1 MLVVPELICREA
13 TADDWSAIWP
23 IFAAVVSTGDT
34 YAFDPEIAEA
44 DARAAWMLEGTRQ
57 QTFVAVDDDRVVAT
71 AIVKPNQPGLGDHVA
86 NAAWMVAPSTA
97 GRGVGR
103 RLAEHVLDA
112 ARAMGFTAMQFN
124 AVVETNLR
132 AVGLWQSLGFDIVG
146 TVPGAYRHRAE
157 GAVGLHIMHRQ
168 L

>member
-1 MLVVPELICREA
+1 MHAVSDIACREA

-34 YAFDPEIAEA
+34 YAFDPEITEA
-44 DARAAWMLEGTRQ
+44 DACAAWMLEGPRQ
-57 QTFVAVDDDRVVAT
+57 RTFVAEDGDRLVAT

-86 NAAWMVAPSTA
+86 NAAWMVDPSTA

-103 RLAEHVLDA
+103 RLAEHVLEA
-112 ARAMGFTAMQFN
+112 ARALGFTAMQFN
-124 AVVETNLR
+124 AVVETNVR
-132 AVGLWQSLGFDIVG
+132 AVGLWQSLGFEIVG
-146 TVPGAYRHRAE
+146 TVPGAFRHRRA
-157 GAVGLHIMHRQ
+157 GPVGLHIMHRQ